1 MLPDNSAASASAR
14 IDTSDAQIYDRG
26 YRHYDGAREGRTHA
40 IRALIVYSIKR
51 GLGIKKRW
59 TAKIIP
65 ILVYGFAFFPVVIIV
80 GIRSFIGDAAQGFGY
95 QTLYD
100 LLATVLLVFAAATAP
115 EMLCDDRRQRVL
127 PLYFSRAISRGDYL
141 LAKLGGLGILM
152 GTISLLP
159 AFILFLGVTF
169 LADSPAR
176 YFVDHAGDILR
187 ILADGALLSL
197 FFASIGL
204 VVASFT
210 DRKSVAAAVYIG
222 SIVLISGLVAALF
235 NAVDASWHRYL
246 LLVSPTAVPQALT
259 SWIFGTTLG
268 KDNAATQANLAGE
281 WYLLSVLVVTAVCS
295 FVVYRQYLRDE

>member
-1 MLPDNSAASASAR
+1 MDRANS
-14 IDTSDAQIYDRG
+14 SDAQIYDRG
-26 YRHYDGAREGRTHA
+26 YRHYDGPREGRTHA
-40 IRALIVYSIKR
+40 IRALISYSIKR
-51 GLGIKKRW
+51 GLGVKKRW

-80 GIRSFIGDAAQGFGY
+80 GIRSFIGDAAQGFNY

-152 GTISLLP
+152 ATVSLLP

-169 LADSPAR
+169 LADSPTS
-176 YFVDHAGDILR
+176 YFVHHTGDILR
-187 ILADGALLSL
+187 IVADGCLLSL

-204 VVASFT
+204 VIASFT

-235 NAVDASWHRYL
+235 DAVDASWHRYL
-246 LLVSPTAVPQALT
+246 LLASPMAIPQSLTA
-259 SWIFGTTLG
+259 WIFGSKLSG
-268 KDNAATQANLAGE
+268 DSAAAQANVAGQ
-281 WYLLSVLVVTAVCS
+281 WYLVSVAAVVVVCS
-295 FVVYRQYLRDE
+295 FIVYRQYLRDE

>member
-127 PLYFSRAISRGDYL
+127 PLYFSRAHQPRRLSAGQAWRARNTHGNDLAPSGVDTLSWRYL
-141 LAKLGGLGILM
+141 SGGQ
-152 GTISLLP
+152 P
-159 AFILFLGVTF
+159 C
-169 LADSPAR
+169 
-176 YFVDHAGDILR
+176 
-187 ILADGALLSL
+187 SL
-197 FFASIGL
+197 F
-204 VVASFT
+204 
-210 DRKSVAAAVYIG
+210 
-222 SIVLISGLVAALF
+222 
-235 NAVDASWHRYL
+235 
-246 LLVSPTAVPQALT
+246 
-259 SWIFGTTLG
+259 
-268 KDNAATQANLAGE
+268 
-281 WYLLSVLVVTAVCS
+281 C
-295 FVVYRQYLRDE
+295 